1 MNLYEIKIK
10 ACAILLSSISVVSCS
25 ESTDTQSLN
34 MTNDP
39 AVTVSSKPTVALT
52 SEQVN
57 ATVGETFTLDITM
70 SNFPT
75 SEGGG
80 VTVQFD
86 STMLNVS
93 NVTINSDVW
102 NFVNKAGEIDNNA
115 GVVSDILFSSFNGI
129 SEDSNVAT
137 ITFNAISS
145 GNSQISLETSSI
157 NPFSSNG
164 SEIAANFVHT
174 SVQVTASTVN

>member
-1 MNLYEIKIK
+1 MNLYETKIN
-10 ACAILLSSISVVSCS
+10 AIVILLSSILVASCD
-25 ESTDTQSLN
+25 ESADTQSLN
-34 MTNDP
+34 TTNDP
-39 AVTVSSKPTVALT
+39 VIIASSKPTVALT

-80 VTVQFD
+80 VTVKFD
-86 STMLNVS
+86 PSILNVS
-93 NVTINSDVW
+93 NVTISSEVW
-102 NFVNKAGEIDNNA
+102 NFVNRAGEIDNNA
-115 GVVSDILFSSFNGI
+115 GVISDILFSSFNGI

-137 ITFNAISS
+137 ITFSAISS

-174 SVQVTASTVN
+174 NVQVTTSTVN